1 MLDPND
7 PELEK
12 LFAVSGCEGALVWLA
27 KRMTLVDTERKRGL
41 MQEADA
47 ALSNM
52 RALSAEHWPGDEA
65 KIGAIEAFEAGLR
78 RLADLPSNND
88 YLIHW
93 HNKRCTVCRGRIQ
106 DPPRQPDMVY
116 CPTCLQTIDE
126 GRRRIAEAFYVGYED
141 QFAS

>member
-12 LFAVSGCEGALVWLA
+12 LFAVSGCEGSLVWLA
-27 KRMTLVDTERKRGL
+27 KRMTLVDTDRKQAL
-41 MQEADA
+41 MQEADV
-47 ALSNM
+47 ALARM
-52 RALSAEHWPGDEA
+52 RTLSEEHWPGDEGKLRA
-65 KIGAIEAFEAGLR
+65 VAALEDGLR
-78 RLADLPSNND
+78 RLAELPSKND
-88 YLIHW
+88 FLMHW

-116 CPTCLQTIDE
+116 CPTCLRTIDE
-126 GRRRIAEAFYVGYED
+126 GRRAIAEAFYAGHED